1 MADYTSESLNVHLE
15 HLTKEQGSYQRYW
28 GVSQNSSQFEEGLKG
43 QKRNNKLK
51 YTKCLRFMSSYHTRN
66 EDKANLSPLKDT
78 SELNYLENC
87 S

>member
-1 MADYTSESLNVHLE
+1 
-15 HLTKEQGSYQRYW
+15 
-28 GVSQNSSQFEEGLKG
+28 
-43 QKRNNKLK
+43 
-51 YTKCLRFMSSYHTRN
+51 MSSYHTRN